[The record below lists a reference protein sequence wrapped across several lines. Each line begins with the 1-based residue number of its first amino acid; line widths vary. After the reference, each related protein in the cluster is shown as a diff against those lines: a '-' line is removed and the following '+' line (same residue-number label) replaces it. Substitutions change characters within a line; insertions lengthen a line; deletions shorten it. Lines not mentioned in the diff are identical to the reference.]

1 MSRETADRPHVR
13 LRARCRRFATT
24 GAWLLLPLACLLPS
38 ASVSAE
44 QQATAPARAS
54 TRFDI
59 RFVPRAERHAV
70 PYERVRGTALFRA
83 EVDGREVWAML
94 DNRVTSSVIDAAFAR
109 SLGIELDTPAGRFRT
124 PSGSLER
131 WRVPDVAIRVPGQ
144 ISMHRPMF
152 ATDLSFLS
160 AVTGRPV
167 SLLMG
172 NEFFDGLAV
181 LFTPH
186 DRTIQFA
193 PSGTMELPADTPHL
207 VLQDDRPRVEVM
219 IAGRPA
225 VLTVDLGFNGDIAVN
240 ESAWTTLGLNA
251 LPVAAGRAANANGR
265 VFAMSSA
272 IVGEVVLGSTSV
284 RDVKVTLQP
293 VFPDDGDGFIGLGLL
308 SRFTFALDVRARR
321 LWLIAPED
329 PPGAAAAA
337 PAER

>member
-1 MSRETADRPHVR
+1 VADEVLPRLGGAGRQDVSGERPVNPAWPLCEVASAASNRPTFMQGAHFLGCGILGGPLRDFDLLGRVLGERIVSRLDSGKPANEEI
-13 LRARCRRFATT
+13 
-24 GAWLLLPLACLLPS
+24 PLA
-38 ASVSAE
+38 AI
-44 QQATAPARAS
+44 
-54 TRFDI
+54 TRTVF
-59 RFVPRAERHAV
+59 
-70 PYERVRGTALFRA
+70 
-83 EVDGREVWAML
+83 DGRQ
-94 DNRVTSSVIDAAFAR
+94 
-109 SLGIELDTPAGRFRT
+109 
-124 PSGSLER
+124 LER

-152 ATDLSFLS
+152 AADLSFLS
-160 AVTGRPV
+160 AVTDRPV
-167 SLLMG
+167 SLRMG

-181 LFTPH
+181 LFTSH

-207 VLQDDRPRVEVM
+207 VLRDDRPRVEVM

-265 VFAMSSA
+265 DFAMSSP
-272 IVGEVVLGSTSV
+272 IVGEVALGSTSV